1 MEGTLDYRWQKNGMA
16 LGGIGAG
23 SVEICQNGEL
33 REWDICNMG
42 KWGSPEVRKQKK
54 GGTSWWDFPVFSRI
68 FTRMFGAFCGI
79 GQDFSRN
86 FPLFNLV

>member
-33 REWDICNMG
+33 REWDICNMANG
-42 KWGSPEVRKQKK
+42 EARMCGNRKSYMITTPMCCRLRFVPSLQERSRLYADFVMT
-54 GGTSWWDFPVFSRI
+54 GT
-68 FTRMFGAFCGI
+68 TANFGH
-79 GQDFSRN
+79 
-86 FPLFNLV
+86 

>member
-42 KWGSPEVRKQKK
+42 KWGSPDVRKQKK
-54 GGTSWWDFPVFSRI
+54 LYDYDAHVYGSCQACRK
-68 FTRMFGAFCGI
+68 GAGCT
-79 GQDFSRN
+79 QTLS
-86 FPLFNLV
+86 

>member
-42 KWGSPEVRKQKK
+42 KWGSPDVGKQKMV
-54 GGTSWWDFPVFSRI
+54 D
-68 FTRMFGAFCGI
+68 
-79 GQDFSRN
+79 D
-86 FPLFNLV
+86 

>member
-1 MEGTLDYRWQKNGMA
+1 MSDSRQDAACKRRNIMEGTLDYRWQKNGMA

-42 KWGSPEVRKQKK
+42 KWGKPGCAETEKA
-54 GGTSWWDFPVFSRI
+54 I
-68 FTRMFGAFCGI
+68 
-79 GQDFSRN
+79 
-86 FPLFNLV
+86 

>member
-42 KWGSPEVRKQKK
+42 KWGSPDVRKQKK
-54 GGTSWWDFPVFSRI
+54 LYDYVTPMCCRLRFVPSLQERSRLYADFVMTGT
-68 FTRMFGAFCGI
+68 TANFGH
-79 GQDFSRN
+79 
-86 FPLFNLV
+86 

>member
-42 KWGSPEVRKQKK
+42 KWGSPDVRKQKK
-54 GGTSWWDFPVFSRI
+54 LYDYDAHVLPSLQERSRLYADFVMTGT
-68 FTRMFGAFCGI
+68 TANFGH
-79 GQDFSRN
+79 
-86 FPLFNLV
+86 

>member
-42 KWGSPEVRKQKK
+42 KWGSPDVRKQKK
-54 GGTSWWDFPVFSRI
+54 LYDYDAHVLPFTVRAGCGKGARLYAYFVMTGT
-68 FTRMFGAFCGI
+68 TANFGH
-79 GQDFSRN
+79 
-86 FPLFNLV
+86 